1 MVLAILD
8 YHEPS
13 PEKGWF
19 DQKRKEMKVSDYLDS
34 SCILFFKSAERD
46 AALKELVDVLFQN
59 GKVKDVDSFYQAVLD
74 REELVSTGVGM
85 QVAIP
90 HAKKD
95 TFKDFFIAVGIQKEN
110 PIEWHSLDKVP
121 VRLVFLIGGPENQQT
136 KYLKILSSLTQVIK
150 DEKVRKK
157 LVNANSSKEFMEI
170 FSDF

>member
-1 MVLAILD
+1 MVLAIQD

-13 PEKGWF
+13 PEK
-19 DQKRKEMKVSDYLDS
+19 DLLKQKREEMKVSDYLDPR
-34 SCILFFKSAERD
+34 CILFFKSEERD
-46 AALKELVDVLFQN
+46 AALKELVDVLFHY
-59 GKVKDVDSFYQAVLD
+59 GKIEEVESFYQAVLD

-95 TFKDFFIAVGIQKEN
+95 TFKDFFIAVGIQKEH
-110 PIEWHSLDKVP
+110 PIEWHSLDKAP
-121 VRLVFLIGGPENQQT
+121 VRLVFLIGGPENKQT

-157 LVNANSSKEFMEI
+157 LLNVNSAEEFMEI